1 MVVLFATSNEE
12 MHHELEQVWKAHADE
27 DEDLAGWVFELAD
40 RFLSGIGVER
50 NVERAKM
57 LFNMAASRSWGSLIH
72 TQDFA
77 LHWPLL
83 KSEITCILTSLLP
96 S

>member
-1 MVVLFATSNEE
+1 MLHAVLFATSNEE
-12 MHHELEQVWKAHADE
+12 MQHELEQIWNAHADE
-27 DEDLAGWVFELAD
+27 DEDLAGCLFELAD

-57 LFNMAASRSWGSLIH
+57 LFNMAASRGHGAASST

-77 LHWPLL
+77 FH
-83 KSEITCILTSLLP
+83 
-96 S
+96 